1 MRIDEPVSLVKPA
14 KLIAP
19 APEAKHIDPEKSA
32 QLATPEAQAIP
43 RLQIRLRS
51 PSEEIRIELTRKAL
65 HLLILF
71 CVPLLD
77 VAPWLPIAGLIL
89 GMGVYT
95 ASELLR
101 HQGIIVPIIAPIT
114 AAAARRRDG
123 DRFVWGPITLA
134 LGALIAV
141 LIFDP
146 LQAKI
151 AIFALGIGDSFS
163 SLIGKA
169 FGRLPM
175 PLSGGKSV
183 EGSMCCF
190 ASVLLAVF
198 LLTGKFVPSC
208 IIALVT
214 TVTEFWPTRDWDNIL
229 IPIVAGIAAS
239 IVL

>member
-1 MRIDEPVSLVKPA
+1 MRTDD
-14 KLIAP
+14 P
-19 APEAKHIDPEKSA
+19 APLIGIEE
-32 QLATPEAQAIP
+32 QAVSHQ
-43 RLQIRLRS
+43 RIRFRS
-51 PSEEIRIELTRKAL
+51 PIEEIHIELTRKAL

-77 VAPWLPIAGLIL
+77 IAVWLPIAGLIV
-89 GMGVYT
+89 GMAIYIV
-95 ASELLR
+95 SELLR
-101 HQGIIVPIIAPIT
+101 HRGVMVPIIAPIT
-114 AAAARRRDG
+114 AMAARHRDG

-134 LGALIAV
+134 VGALAAI

-146 LQAKI
+146 LQAKV

-183 EGSMCCF
+183 EGSLCCF

-198 LLTGKFVPSC
+198 LLTGKFLPSC
-208 IIALVT
+208 IVALVT
-214 TVTEFWPTRDWDNIL
+214 AITEFWPTEDWDNIL

>member
-1 MRIDEPVSLVKPA
+1 MRFDEPVPLGKSA
-14 KLIAP
+14 KQATP
-19 APEAKHIDPEKSA
+19 APVVKHTEPVLSVPHDDREV
-32 QLATPEAQAIP
+32 QAVAH
-43 RLQIRLRS
+43 LHSLLRS
-51 PSEEIRIELTRKAL
+51 PHEELQIELTRKAL

-77 VAPWLPIAGLIL
+77 VAAWLPIAALLL
-89 GMGVYT
+89 GIGIYT
-95 ASELLR
+95 MSELFR
-101 HQGIIVPIIAPIT
+101 HRGIIVPIIAPLT

-123 DRFVWGPITLA
+123 NRFVWGPITLA
-134 LGALIAV
+134 IGALIAV

-183 EGSMCCF
+183 EGSLCCF
-190 ASVLLAVF
+190 ASVLLAIF
-198 LLTGKFVPSC
+198 LLTGKFVASC

-214 TVTEFWPTRDWDNIL
+214 TATEFWPTKDWDNIL
-229 IPIVAGIAAS
+229 IPLVAGIAAS